1 MPDNERNAFMAWIEV
16 EPAYG
21 RDYTTAKAAKQD
33 WKDGKDFRE
42 TSSGSYVTKE
52 EAKRQGLSV
61 TIRYA
66 KSLKVTSA

>member
-1 MPDNERNAFMAWIEV
+1 MTSWMEV

-42 TSSGSYVTKE
+42 TSTGSYVNKDGAE
-52 EAKRQGLSV
+52 RLGMSV
-61 TIRYA
+61 VIRYA
-66 KSLKVTSA
+66 KSLKVTGTK